1 MAEKSSFFTSLNGD
15 RRYKASDFA
24 EYFKTFIGNGVFPNP
39 STNLQVV
46 ANGDM
51 TLTLSPGYAWLNG
64 YMYSNTDDLVLT
76 IDHADSVLKRI
87 DRVVIRCDYVNREIR
102 SYVKKGIFATNP
114 MVPNL
119 ERGANA
125 YEISVADIQ
134 VDNGVINISQSDITD
149 TRLNSGLC
157 GIVTQTVKTIDTTTL
172 FNQIEAYRQEFE
184 SNLEAWRAQEEQE
197 QETWFNNTSNQLLT
211 DFNTWFDTIKGILD
225 RDVAGNLANRILELE
240 NKVGSGLT
248 ADNILMPDGSSVKT
262 SILQQGKDISAIQ
275 KELGINKETLIANTI
290 DIFNLY

>member
-76 IDHADSVLKRI
+76 IDHADSALKRI

-157 GIVTQTVKTIDTTTL
+157 GIVTQTVETIDTTTL

-184 SNLEAWRAQEEQE
+184 SNLEVWRAQEEQE

-225 RDVAGNLANRILELE
+225 GDVAGNLANRILELE
-240 NKVGSGLT
+240 NKVGNGLT
-248 ADNILMPDGSSVKT
+248 ADNILMSDGSTVET

-290 DIFNLY
+290 EIFNLY